1 MRHLPNARVQP
12 LFYFHVCDDCP
23 VQNGWTALHDAAWYG
38 SCEIVNSL
46 LSHGADVNALNHG
59 SYTPLMYAIYR
70 NNIEV
75 ADVLLAAN
83 PNLMACNMKRQTAYS
98 MAVAFGRQKIASTI
112 YEVYSTLIRQN
123 ISKSSIFFCHM
134 LSAFWTFQSIDRPF
148 WLRKCSNSSCELF
161 YWARCNAESSIS
173 RIGWGSKVSFECYR
187 WTCWG

>member
-112 YEVYSTLIRQN
+112 YEKMLQLKLRTFLLGTLQRRIVDFSNRVGE
-123 ISKSSIFFCHM
+123 
-134 LSAFWTFQSIDRPF
+134 QSIVRMLPVDVLGLIAAEVCSRDR
-148 WLRKCSNSSCELF
+148 
-161 YWARCNAESSIS
+161 
-173 RIGWGSKVSFECYR
+173 
-187 WTCWG
+187 T